1 MTPVL
6 VALGAAV
13 EVLAW
18 RLVATGRG
26 SIWTVM
32 SVAMA
37 ILGAIALAEGV
48 LVASEVSAAEAA
60 AVGVGSGIVLFVAT
74 RVFVGIVRGPW
85 PSFERHASSVYGARR
100 GLPLWAA
107 ILLAG
112 VVTVSGE
119 ELFWRGFV
127 QAHLADAQG
136 DLAGACWTLA
146 AFIGV
151 NIASGNL
158 AIIAAAVVGGALW
171 TALAFWSGGV
181 LASLLC
187 HGVWTILMT
196 AFPAS
201 AAGLAPAIGE

>member
-1 MTPVL
+1 M
-6 VALGAAV
+6 A
-13 EVLAW
+13 
-18 RLVATGRG
+18 
-26 SIWTVM
+26 
-32 SVAMA
+32 VAMT

-60 AVGVGSGIVLFVAT
+60 AVGAGSGIVLFAAT
-74 RVFVGIVRGPW
+74 RAFVAIVRGPW
-85 PSFERHASSVYGARR
+85 PSFERHASSLYGARR

-127 QAHLADAQG
+127 QAHLADARG
-136 DLAGACWTLA
+136 DVAGACWTLA

-158 AIIAAAVVGGALW
+158 AIIAAAIVGGALW

-201 AAGLAPAIGE
+201 ASGLAPAIGE

>member
-1 MTPVL
+1 MTPLL

-18 RLVATGRG
+18 RIVATGRG

-32 SVAMA
+32 AGAMTF
-37 ILGAIALAEGV
+37 LGVIALAEGV
-48 LVASEVSAAEAA
+48 VAASEVSAAEAA
-60 AVGVGSGIVLFVAT
+60 AVGVGSGLAFFAAT
-74 RVFVGIVRGPW
+74 RVFVAIVRGPW
-85 PSFERHASSVYGARR
+85 PIFERHASSIYRARG
-100 GLPLWAA
+100 GLPLWAT
-107 ILLAG
+107 IVLGG
-112 VVTVSGE
+112 VVVVTGE

-127 QAHLADAQG
+127 QAHLADSQG
-136 DLAGACWTLA
+136 DLVGAFGTFA
-146 AFIGV
+146 AFVGV
-151 NIASGNL
+151 NVASGNL
-158 AIIAAAVVGGALW
+158 AIIAASVVGGALW

-201 AAGLAPAIGE
+201 AAGTAPAIGD

>member
-1 MTPVL
+1 MTPLL

-18 RLVATGRG
+18 RLIATGRG

-32 SVAMA
+32 SAAMTF
-37 ILGAIALAEGV
+37 LGVIALAEGV
-48 LVASEVSAAEAA
+48 VAASEVSAVEAA
-60 AVGVGSGIVLFVAT
+60 AVGVGSGLVLFAAT
-74 RVFVGIVRGPW
+74 RGFVAIVRGPW
-85 PSFERHASSVYGARR
+85 PSFERHASSLYGARHR
-100 GLPLWAA
+100 LPAWAA

-112 VVTVSGE
+112 LVIQSGE

-127 QAHLADAQG
+127 QAHLAESQG
-136 DLAGACWTLA
+136 DLAGACWTFA
-146 AFIGV
+146 AFVGV
-151 NIASGNL
+151 NVASGNL
-158 AIIAAAVVGGALW
+158 AIIAASVVGGALW

-201 AAGLAPAIGE
+201 ASGLAPAIGE

>member
-6 VALGAAV
+6 VAVGAAV

-32 SVAMA
+32 AGAMTV
-37 ILGAIALAEGV
+37 LGAIALAEGV
-48 LVASEVSAAEAA
+48 VATSEVSAAGAA
-60 AVGVGSGIVLFVAT
+60 AVGVGSGIALFAATRAFVA
-74 RVFVGIVRGPW
+74 IVRGPW
-85 PSFERHASSVYGARR
+85 PSFERHASSLYGARH
-100 GLPLWAA
+100 GLPVWAA

-112 VVTVSGE
+112 VVIVSGE

-136 DLAGACWTLA
+136 DLEGACWTLA

-151 NIASGNL
+151 NVASGNL
-158 AIIAAAVVGGALW
+158 AIIAASVVGGALW

-201 AAGLAPAIGE
+201 APGLAPAIGE